1 MDQDQD
7 NLLKILFDIIY
18 DGYKVLFDK
27 IFKIQTNEGGLAEYR
42 RTFPILK
49 ENIPYRLPTKEDALT
64 FRIPIGE
71 TYNDKVVY
79 WNPIKIP
86 HALCN
91 GSTGS
96 GKSVCTKSILTSI
109 LNMFTAEQIEVILI
123 DIKIVELQAYRKCQQ
138 VINYTYE
145 VQEALELI
153 LNTLEECRR
162 RYKLFQEKEVTNL
175 ADYNKRSKEKMKYQF
190 IFIEEF
196 IVLSQHKKGIKALEE
211 LICLSRAAGIFLYI
225 SCQRPDRTIIS
236 PIIKSN
242 IGNKI
247 CFRTEDTKNS
257 IIILDKEGGEQLKGN
272 GHGIL
277 KQGCSFIDFQ
287 GYNITDEEV
296 KRYIKH
302 LIKKEK
308 EPTKDNANTK
318 ANNKIIGN
326 KIDDLSFLEN
336 I

>member
-1 MDQDQD
+1 MCQDNQD
-7 NLLKILFDIIY
+7 NLLRLIFDIIY
-18 DGYKVLFDK
+18 ERYEKLFDK
-27 IFKIQTNEGGLAEYR
+27 IFKVDANADALRDFRIA
-42 RTFPILK
+42 FPILK

-86 HALCN
+86 HVLCN

-123 DIKIVELQAYRKCQQ
+123 DFKIVELQAYRKCQQ

-145 VQEALELI
+145 VQDALELI

-175 ADYNKRSKEKMKYQF
+175 ADYNKRSKEKLKYQF

-225 SCQRPDRTIIS
+225 SCQLQNT
-236 PIIKSN
+236 N
-242 IGNKI
+242 LAHQELH
-247 CFRTEDTKNS
+247 CY
-257 IIILDKEGGEQLKGN
+257 
-272 GHGIL
+272 
-277 KQGCSFIDFQ
+277 SFSRQ
-287 GYNITDEEV
+287 
-296 KRYIKH
+296 
-302 LIKKEK
+302 
-308 EPTKDNANTK
+308 PA
-318 ANNKIIGN
+318 
-326 KIDDLSFLEN
+326 
-336 I
+336 